1 MTIITAAFATT
12 SSTSQIRAGSP
23 TNPRTA
29 AVFAAAVSASV
40 APKITTASSTAKHT
54 LKGQS
59 RDSQL
64 NQLGSMNHLCKCLI
78 LTFTFQ
84 HGLVSVPFFGDQQ
97 ILAWTDRLERFL
109 LPMLH
114 SLLYRQL
121 VNSRSWEQDTKLD
134 EYFSVRVCLQ

>member
-1 MTIITAAFATT
+1 MTISIAAFATT
-12 SSTSQIRAGSP
+12 SSTSQITAGPAGSP
-23 TNPRTA
+23 TTPRTA
-29 AVFAAAVSASV
+29 AVFAAAISASV

-54 LKGQS
+54 LTGQS

-64 NQLGSMNHLCKCLI
+64 NQLGSMNHLCKCPI
-78 LTFTFQ
+78 ITFTFL
-84 HGLVSVPFFGDQQ
+84 HGLVSVPFFGVQR

-121 VNSRSWEQDTKLD
+121 VNHRLD
-134 EYFSVRVCLQ
+134 LYLVKV